1 MIFVCCQ
8 LSNPHP
14 DLRLPLV
21 AIFGELGEEHPGTTD
36 RMLQPLLDGKTMGF
50 FTLLDD
56 AVVGCEDIGPIGG
69 DNAVD
74 LRRHGIPQHTAFQP
88 LVPMLRLDLALGIDF
103 GCLAGGGDTGIDGS
117 FALFVDFGSLAKE
130 NNGESGTSA
139 HGYLVLIIKR
149 CVAWNIL
156 RRKIMQ
162 AKAIRANRDLFLRP

>member
-74 LRRHGIPQHTAFQP
+74 PHRHGIPQHTTLQP
-88 LVPMLRLDLALGIDF
+88 LVPMLRLDLTLGIDF
-103 GCLAGGGDTGIDGS
+103 GCLTGSGDAGIDGS
-117 FALFVDFGSLAKE
+117 LALFVGFGFLTEE